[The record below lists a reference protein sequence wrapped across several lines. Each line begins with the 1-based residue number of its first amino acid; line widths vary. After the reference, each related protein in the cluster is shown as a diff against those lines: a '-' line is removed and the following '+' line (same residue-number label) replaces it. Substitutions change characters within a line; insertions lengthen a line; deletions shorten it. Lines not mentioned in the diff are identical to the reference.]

1 MIPVIPLIVWMDL
14 IGTIA
19 FAVSGALVAARKNM
33 DLFGVNSLAV
43 ITATGGGM
51 IRDLVIGVIPP
62 VMFRNPVYV
71 FVSMITADVVFLFL
85 YSEREIPMS
94 AKKREHLLFWFD
106 TLGLAAFTVD
116 GVFAGTGAG
125 YADRLF
131 LISFLG
137 VVTGV
142 GGGALRDIFANQMPQ
157 IFVKHVY
164 AMASVAGTGYG
175 AFVSPGGRDACA
187 GLFRCCCGHCV
198 ALCGHEPEME
208 FTAAQQGPRNRG
220 AWDVRG
226 ERRQGFRLTEIS
238 LKTREDGLQLTN
250 NRL

>member
-1 MIPVIPLIVWMDL
+1 MIPMIPLIVWMDL

-19 FAVSGALVAARKNM
+19 FAISGALVAARKNM
-33 DLFGVNSLAV
+33 DLFGVNILAV

-85 YSEREIPMS
+85 YSEQEIPMS

-164 AMASVAGTGYG
+164 AVASVAGALVTGLLYRLVGGTHVPAFFG
-175 AFVSPGGRDACA
+175 AAAVI
-187 GLFRCCCGHCV
+187 
-198 ALCGHEPEME
+198 ALRY
-208 FTAAQQGPRNRG
+208 AAMSRKWNLPRLNKAHG
-220 AWDVRG
+220 TG
-226 ERRQGFRLTEIS
+226 EHGM
-238 LKTREDGLQLTN
+238 
-250 NRL
+250 